1 MHVYIAWHSLPR
13 YVHSTP
19 VMLALRS
26 ELLAWRPHRPFTS
39 VRPAVAH
46 VLRQNS
52 QLRCCYYTGSRR
64 EAIIGLSA
72 AAAGGLSIS
81 MSAEAQAL
89 PLVPKQELAP
99 GLQVSRVRPRPAA
112 SA

>member
-1 MHVYIAWHSLPR
+1 
-13 YVHSTP
+13 
-19 VMLALRS
+19 MLALRS
-26 ELLAWRPHRPFTS
+26 ELLARHSHWPFTS
-39 VRPAVAH
+39 ARPAVAN

-52 QLRCCYYTGSRR
+52 QLRCCIHNGSRR
-64 EAIIGLSA
+64 EAVIGLSA
-72 AAAGGLSIS
+72 AAAGGLSVS

-112 SA
+112 SV